1 MATEPEPDYFIYH
14 GQHKSLALDSTQIAV
29 RTNSLAPASSRM
41 SNIVSPGLASHGFV
55 ASDVV
60 ARPVSDWTILN
71 AQNALRAVAAKAQSI
86 VKSAAMPSKG
96 AAIHALIASVLESG
110 DPSVAFIS
118 PVFRDESGG
127 AVLLS
132 SRVLIGFN
140 KDFGSAE
147 RQHLLAAVPEGA
159 TVEPTEFP
167 QAHNQRWQ
175 INTRD
180 GFALLARANALAQT
194 PGVAY
199 AEPDMMITGHA
210 QFVPSDPGFGDSW
223 GLMNTGQSG
232 GLFGFDM
239 AATSAWDV
247 TLGGPVIVLVLDD
260 GVQQDHPD
268 INQVPGKDFTSDA
281 ASNPN
286 GGPVGVNDNH
296 GTTVA
301 GCISERINNF
311 LGTTGIAPGA
321 SVASARFIAN
331 AQADGSF
338 TFFFSSF
345 VDALYW
351 GQSIGAKVSN
361 NSNFFVLTS
370 SDIESAYTSTRT
382 NGMVHF
388 ACTGNS
394 GSSSIAYPASFAA
407 VNAVGAT
414 NRLGQKSTSSQFGPG
429 LKFMAPG
436 QEILTTDRTGRA
448 GFFDTD
454 YLITSGTSY
463 ASAYAAGVAALI
475 ISIHPGITPG
485 QVENIMASSCTD
497 MGPTGYDTIYGYGMI
512 NAFRAVTAPV
522 PAPTPIPT
530 PTPAPTSNLAN
541 LSTRLFVQTGDNVG
555 IGGFIITG
563 TDPKKVLIRAIG
575 PSLSGFNIAD
585 SLQDPTLELRDG
597 TSSLVGS
604 NNDWQ
609 SAPNTD
615 QIPLELRPSDARE
628 SVVLATLQPGAYTAI
643 VRGNNGS
650 TGVGLVEVYD
660 LDPTTNSK
668 LANVSTRG
676 FVETGNDVMIG
687 GFIANGGNGNA
698 QVLIR
703 AIGPSLGQ
711 FAIVS
716 PLADPMLAVF
726 DGNGTRLT
734 SNDNW
739 RDNQEAAIQATGLA
753 PTNDFESAILATL
766 PAGNYTAIVS
776 GKNGASGVALVEIY
790 QQ

>member
-1 MATEPEPDYFIYH
+1 L
-14 GQHKSLALDSTQIAV
+14 S
-29 RTNSLAPASSRM
+29 
-41 SNIVSPGLASHGFV
+41 
-55 ASDVV
+55 
-60 ARPVSDWTILN
+60 AR
-71 AQNALRAVAAKAQSI
+71 NALGVVDQKAQSI
-86 VKSAAMPSKG
+86 AGSAPESSEG

-110 DPSVAFIS
+110 DSSVAFIS
-118 PVFRDESGG
+118 PVFRDENGG
-127 AVLLS
+127 VVLLW
-132 SRVLIGFN
+132 SRVLIGFEKN
-140 KDFGSAE
+140 FRPAE
-147 RQHLLAAVPEGA
+147 RQHLLAGVPEGA
-159 TVEPTEFP
+159 TLEATQFP
-167 QAHNQRWQ
+167 QPNDQRWQ

-210 QFVPSDPGFGDSW
+210 QFVPSDPGFSDSW

-268 INQVPGKDFTSDA
+268 INQIPGKNFTSDA
-281 ASNPN
+281 ASNPY

-296 GTTVA
+296 GTALA

-321 SVASARFIAN
+321 SVASARIATN
-331 AQADGSF
+331 VQPNGSF
-338 TFFFSSF
+338 MTSDSWII
-345 VDALYW
+345 DALNW
-351 GQSIGAKVSN
+351 GQSIGARVSN
-361 NSNFFVLTS
+361 NSNGTTVPS
-370 SDIESAYTSTRT
+370 SAVESAYRSTRD
-382 NGMVHF
+382 NSMVHF
-388 ACTGNS
+388 ASAGNN
-394 GSSSIAYPASFAA
+394 GSSSILFPASAPA

-414 NRLGQKSTSSQFGPG
+414 NRFGKRYTYSQFGPG

-436 QEILTTDRTGRA
+436 EEIVTTDRTGNA
-448 GFFDTD
+448 GYFNTD
-454 YLITSGTSY
+454 YLITSGTSF

-485 QVENIMASSCTD
+485 QVENIMASTCTD
-497 MGPTGYDTIYGYGMI
+497 MGPTGYDVIYGNGMV
-512 NAFRAVTAPV
+512 NAFRAVTVPV

-530 PTPAPTSNLAN
+530 PMPRPSANLAN

-575 PSLSGFNIAD
+575 PSLSRFNIAD
-585 SLQDPTLELRDG
+585 SLQDPTLELRDS
-597 TSSLVGS
+597 TSLLVGS

-615 QIPLELRPSDARE
+615 QIPLQLRPTDARE

-643 VRGNNGS
+643 MRGNNGS

-660 LDPTTNSK
+660 LDPTTNSEV
-668 LANVSTRG
+668 ANVSTRA
-676 FVETGNDVMIG
+676 FVETGSDVMIG

-711 FAIVS
+711 FGIVS
-716 PLADPMLAVF
+716 LLADPMLAVF
-726 DGNGTRLT
+726 DGNGERLT

-739 RDNQEAAIQATGLA
+739 RDTQEAGIQATGFA
-753 PTNDFESAILATL
+753 PANDLESAIVATL

-776 GKNGASGVALVEIY
+776 GKNGGSGVALVEIY
-790 QQ
+790 RR